1 MRNLGHFSGKE
12 ATDLAKY
19 IAKRALRSLI
29 TVALVF
35 VAVFML
41 LRFMPLEGYF
51 SDEMIKE
58 ADEAT
63 RMSYLRNLGLLDHP
77 MVQLG
82 RFVKNLFHGDLG
94 RSLTVYPKVPIATLL
109 VEKIPVT
116 AAFGLVS
123 MILGI
128 VFGLSLGL
136 LMVKTKD
143 RLGDHAGNTFILV
156 IRAVPSILY
165 LFVIQVYFSLWLD
178 VPMLFYDNQP
188 KSWILPA
195 ISLALGSVAWYALW
209 LRRFMVDELNQDYV
223 KFAKVKGLS
232 QSAVNKRHIFRNAI
246 IPLVIYL
253 PSDLLL
259 IISGSLVIET
269 LYSIPGTGGLLTTA
283 IKNQD
288 NNLVQILVLMY
299 AVASV
304 LGVFLGDLLIAFVDP
319 RIKLTQKE
327 E

>member
-1 MRNLGHFSGKE
+1 MK
-12 ATDLAKY
+12 KY
-19 IAKRALRSLI
+19 IAQRALRSLI
-29 TVALVF
+29 TVCLVF

-63 RMSYLRNLGLLDHP
+63 RMTYLRNLGLLDHP
-77 MVQLG
+77 LKQLW
-82 RFVKNLFHGDLG
+82 RFVKNLFQGDLG
-94 RSLTVYPKVPIATLL
+94 RSLTVYPKVPISTLL
-109 VEKIPVT
+109 AEKIPVT
-116 AAFGLVS
+116 AAFGFVS
-123 MILGI
+123 MLLGI

-136 LMVKTKD
+136 VMVRTKD
-143 RLGDHAGNTFILV
+143 RLGDHLGNGFILV

-165 LFVIQVYFSLWLD
+165 LFVIQVYVSAAFDL
-178 VPMLFYDNQP
+178 PMLFYEDRP
-188 KSWILPA
+188 GSWILPT
-195 ISLALGSVAWYALW
+195 ISLSLGSVAWYALW

-223 KFAKVKGLS
+223 KFAQVKGLS
-232 QSAVNKRHIFRNAI
+232 KSAVNRRHIFRNAI

-288 NNLVQILVLMY
+288 NNLVQVLVLMY

-304 LGVFLGDLLIAFVDP
+304 VGVFLGDLLVAFVDP